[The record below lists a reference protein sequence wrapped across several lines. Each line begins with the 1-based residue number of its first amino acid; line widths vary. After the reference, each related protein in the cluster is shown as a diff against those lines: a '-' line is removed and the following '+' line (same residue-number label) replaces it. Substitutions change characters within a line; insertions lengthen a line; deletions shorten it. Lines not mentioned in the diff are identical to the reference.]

1 MLGFRLARS
10 TVAFNKGILTTFG
23 KLDHADIA
31 MINGSEERL
40 LERLVSAYG
49 WTACEADSKVQ
60 QFRLALASTPRRR
73 GVEAIHD

>member
-40 LERLVSAYG
+40 VEHLVLAYG
-49 WTACEADSKVQ
+49 WTSSEANSKVQ
-60 QFRLALASTPRRR
+60 QFRLVLASTPRRR
-73 GVEAIHD
+73 GVGAIHD